1 MLAGLVLRPCTLQD
15 ADALQRACYPHAA
28 SESIH
33 EMLARTASIM
43 QRERGIG
50 LVACLDQQVVGFGQV
65 TFWARVAELSD
76 LIVAAPQRGRGIG
89 TALIQHLIALSAERR
104 SVIEIGAAGSNPRAL
119 ALYQRLGFRLD
130 RTLLLDLG
138 QGLEAVHYLSL
149 HILKDLERSL

>member
-1 MLAGLVLRPCTLQD
+1 MLEGLVLRPCTPQD

-28 SESIH
+28 RESIR
-33 EMLARTASIM
+33 EMLARTAFAM
-43 QRERGIG
+43 QHGRGVG
-50 LVACLDQQVVGFGQV
+50 RVACLDEQVVGFGQI
-65 TFWARVAELSD
+65 TFWARVAEIGD

-89 TALIQHLIALSAERR
+89 TALIQHLIRLGAEQR

-138 QGLEAVHYLSL
+138 QGLESVYYLSL
-149 HILKDLERSL
+149 HALKDLESSL